1 MNILKFAKKNLKKF
15 PFTKATAIFTSLCFI
30 VSVVFSQAAYAVMPT
45 TIPVA
50 STLNNVPKTL
60 IPFNLGKIT
69 DAYYAGTGDIVINIQ
84 DLHSHEQTQRNI
96 SSILSILDNKFGITD
111 IYLEGAS
118 GTLDTKWLSN
128 IEDDSVKQK
137 VLNTLLANGRLTGG
151 EYFAV
156 QTGKNDI
163 LKGLEDRNVYSE
175 NTKRLNEIYNKNVEV
190 KNYISI
196 LTSVFNERSKQ
207 YYSAENKK
215 INRIVD
221 SYRDGTIKTEKY
233 IERILKKAQKTDI
246 DLSKYKSIVNFAQII
261 SKQKSF
267 NSNRLNNEIK
277 ELLAE
282 LKEKLSFAEYNSLIE
297 KATKK
302 EYEVE
307 FYFNLLN
314 KAKEL
319 NILSARK
326 YKNTE
331 LFLEYLILNQNINTV
346 ELANEEKLFIQEL
359 KNKFA
364 ATQAEKDIYFIQDN
378 LESLSHYLTNKMTAK
393 EHEQFTRN
401 KDKFQLLWKQYIDI
415 DNLTNL
421 DQYLNLVDDFY
432 NNNIERNR
440 IFIKNIFGKNTKG
453 YINGLRIKNSK
464 INHNEKIL
472 EDLSNNKITKNKKV
486 HVVITGGFHTY
497 GFNKILEDEKINYVV
512 ITPNVTE
519 DTTKAENLYKN
530 IFNEQYDI
538 TNTTF
543 ANRPVSEV
551 IELLNKGEIKSVKVV
566 NDVVEIEFPKE
577 TYSLKNIKVEE
588 ISPETE
594 TLSEEQAGIAAE
606 LVVNI
611 QEILKEIRNN
621 NRAGTSINI
630 FSKLNYL
637 EQLNSRITDTQIK
650 QFFTGQ
656 INKIR
661 DDNPDMVEDTTG
673 KLMLPSTR
681 KFLNILFGFIKNREI
696 KNRLMSIAAAVLE
709 NTFLFPWILFSPETF
724 VLMHYKKGTRQRIK
738 SKLYD
743 LEKLYIKE
751 ELSQNDLDDTDL
763 EEIKKIEL
771 FLEKIGYTQRLEGT
785 LEMREKGFAGMILV
799 GIIFLASVAGTIETT
814 ETFTEAFS
822 AITSSILYFL
832 YAFAGVLGLELH
844 FSHIK
849 HNLKVD
855 LNRSKLKKSVTDLVN
870 IFPND
875 VSYQNLQDLEKSNLY
890 LVFSDILEIFKK
902 DFFARGYLETTGNIY
917 SPLTIL
923 EVLKGSLE
931 RGGEKNPEE
940 YDYNIETIVDYFK
953 RMSEEQTNIII
964 DNIDATLYN
973 NYLSKEERNLL
984 KQYKK
989 NLINFK
995 RNRWKLS
1002 IAEARD
1008 EKTTKI
1014 RDDNPDIFE
1023 DTTDKLMLPST
1034 KRFLNILFGFI
1045 KKENVKNKIMSVGAA
1060 ILENTFLF
1068 PIILFS
1074 PTTFTL
1080 LHFKK
1085 NSRKNIKK
1093 VLNELDELNNIKNLL
1108 VELDTLSKQGQEQ
1121 TQTYKEQL
1129 QNLSRQVGR
1138 INKNIK
1144 NLNTEELNREIQK
1157 RENFLNKIGYT
1168 PILNGTLNMKKR
1180 GFGFMIFAGVMMFIS
1195 FMGTIE
1201 TTRTFAEA
1209 FSMLG
1214 NNIQYIFYTLA
1225 GAFGFGF
1232 YEAHIAH
1239 NLKIDFKVSKAK
1251 QALKN
1256 SLYDLVELLP
1266 NDVTY
1271 ADYENL
1277 EESELFVIFSDILE
1291 AFDYDFFDRDYI
1303 KSTDG
1308 EAEPLTFLEILKGI
1322 TARGEGIDFEEFD
1335 YNIETI
1341 IDFFETMS
1349 DEQKNTIIENIDAIL
1364 QNNSLSKDEKELLKN
1379 YRNNILSFKK
1389 KYWKLSLADS
1399 KDKETTD
1406 RYVMKFGDQTY
1417 VTTATSYSQAFK
1429 NLVFQIAERDKTIE
1443 RKNLK
1448 IYKIHEAIGYNA
1460 YRKDLDIRIARSN
1473 RTRKEKEAYE
1483 QAELEKFYKRFIT
1496 KIESTTYAKRTNK
1509 SLTKQQRKGNEDIFY
1524 INVEGLNDTPELSA
1538 FQTVYASSSGQA
1550 VWALAYQLC
1559 MATERGELV
1568 GGRYKDLTFSKENVK
1583 RIEEAI
1589 LKKYNGNIS
1598 IIVKDKKGDAVK
1610 ENVAPILNTS
1620 SPKKQKGKRI
1630 KAEGQKYQVKI
1641 PDFNDGEGFE
1651 PYQTVYAT
1659 SKKDA
1664 VYQAVEQIIKAKESG
1679 ELIEGYYNYRKIY
1692 RRNSQKIIDS
1702 ILSKYKGNTIDSIV
1716 TLLEEPVKDNK
1727 TDSIVKLSE
1736 PEYEQLSLDLESLLT
1751 TPSEPVRAT
1760 TKPVTPIIEQSI
1772 PDLQTL
1778 ISQLTNSQNDI
1789 ELKAAIESM
1798 IKAGFKEDYIENL
1811 LYQYLTLRNGN
1822 IPQEIYTKTAPI
1834 KFGTAGVRGIMGEE
1848 VDFLDI
1854 VIITQAI
1861 SNVMQ
1866 SIANKQNIDTKDIKV
1881 FVGGDSRF
1889 LSKQF
1894 AEIVSKTLAAN
1905 DINVV
1910 ISKDDIPSPTI
1921 SYYTRTNGFTL
1932 SINITASHNPKEHNG
1947 YKITLGDGGQAGLDV
1962 TTMIENEINNI
1973 QNNLLSNAAHG
1984 INIVKNSEKIKSIDA
1999 KDKFIDAFEK
2009 MISKIFAIDKDSS
2022 LNKFK
2027 QKAAK
2032 WTVVV
2037 DPKNGA
2043 TKKYYY
2049 EILKFFGFNIVMIN
2063 DTVDPTFGGQKPEPS
2078 FENTKQLR
2086 EKVKSISEDNLLGIS
2101 TDVDG
2106 DRFAVVDK
2114 DGNFITAN
2122 NIGTI
2127 LLNFRLQTL
2136 FDNLISDL
2144 NAANGN
2150 KEQQNKILKDF
2161 IIKKDAN
2168 GQESVRKIIIPRNCA
2183 TTHVLDDLASDI
2195 TATYYEKLKAFG
2207 LDSELLEQFKNCVE
2221 VKEVNVGF
2229 KFFAQAKHNAENN
2242 GDLFLLGV
2250 ESSGGISVAEWI
2262 YDKCGFLAN
2271 LMLLFVLVEND
2282 KQPKDILSD
2291 IYSRINYEPQVLET
2305 AISFREIVEKEGKLK
2320 TPELISAEAKKR
2332 QEKLMAIV
2340 TQLKQNEKLVVIKNM
2355 FVRIDKG
2362 LVIKEIRDTDGIKI
2376 LFENGAW
2383 LLIRPSGTEPLVRV
2397 FTESKKKTNVSEEE
2411 QDLSKAI
2418 AAFVTENGGQ
2428 TLIDT
2433 IEKDLQLKETPFKA
2447 NAALFKI
2454 IIENSIKSLQRL
2466 TYSVLFKDNVE
2477 YTMVANA
2484 TDFERRSEAKK
2495 LSEKGIKVNLIL
2507 LGETSLS
2514 QETNSR
2520 ISTENG
2526 DLAFCL
2532 IDKPIENLTVYGY
2545 DDKTYGQNVDISN
2558 IDKQSGLIGML
2569 NYVNDN
2575 SDRNIKLLDLPEN
2588 LSRDIATA
2596 DVEDF
2601 AKEKFSIVGVGKKVL
2616 DLFVDVLANKLN
2628 RKSGN
2633 NMIIQ
2638 PSVVATNLSAEQID
2652 TFGQNDISKLV
2663 NQGVTTIIVSANDQL
2678 MYDKSQT
2685 LKNLLQMAHDNGLKV
2700 MFNYNFNL
2708 KNMTID
2714 DFSNWISSFND
2725 KFQQFNENGGI
2736 DGFQADLSQSET
2748 LANNSTVLSLLS
2760 SLSKVIKEQ
2769 NTGSFLSIKMPD
2781 NLYPTEFL
2789 ILCNN
2794 EDIKLV
2800 VDYNSQ
2806 LLPTGL
2812 SNLKNDNMII
2822 NISADKNGNISI
2834 EDLSG
2839 MFKNNNS
2846 VSMLSLDFPILEAI
2860 GDNEDFTFNDKQMTI
2875 VKFITSLFE
2884 TTPEG
2889 QKIKGINKGRNF
2901 VLNRDSVI
2909 EEDILN
2915 TLYTMYINDNCDI
2928 NQINA
2933 MLQPNFKENISKYE
2947 LNGFVEGVL
2956 QATELKKQNAL
2967 DISFDKKEYT
2977 NLLMKTLLDYRI
2989 DNGISFNKDLS
3000 SDIEKIL
3007 IIDNF
3012 RKEFEQEIKKVFYTL
3027 NDTGTVK
3034 GKEYIAIDGL
3044 SSLLKEKKDKDNNSQ
3059 FPKLNSQERAMV
3071 LEGILLLLLG
3081 YARQDTIGIIGT
3093 AVNTD
3098 NIANIKALL
3107 SAA

>member
-331 LFLEYLILNQNINTV
+331 LFLEYLILNQNINTI

-393 EHEQFTRN
+393 EHEHFTRN

-421 DQYLNLVDDFY
+421 EQYLNLVDDFY

-453 YINGLRIKNSK
+453 SINGLRIKNSK

-577 TYSLKNIKVEE
+577 TYSLKNIKADEASHE
-588 ISPETE
+588 AE

-611 QEILKEIRNN
+611 QEILKKIRNN
-621 NRAGTSINI
+621 NRAGTSIDI
-630 FSKLNYL
+630 SAELNYL
-637 EQLNSRITDTQIK
+637 EQLNSRITDTKIK
-650 QFFTGQ
+650 QFFIGQ

-661 DDNPDMVEDTTG
+661 DDNPDMFEDTTD

-709 NTFLFPWILFSPETF
+709 NTFLFPWILLSPETF
-724 VLMHYKKGTRQRIK
+724 VLMHYKKGTRQKIK

-751 ELSQNDLDDTDL
+751 ELSPNDLDDTDL
-763 EEIKKIEL
+763 EEIRKIEL

-822 AITSSILYFL
+822 AITSSLLYFL

-973 NYLSKEERNLL
+973 NSLSKEERNLL

-1002 IAEARD
+1002 IAEAID

-1014 RDDNPDIFE
+1014 HDDNPDMFE

-1034 KRFLNILFGFI
+1034 RKFLNILFVFI
-1045 KKENVKNKIMSVGAA
+1045 KNKGIKNRLMSIGAA
-1060 ILENTFLF
+1060 IIENTFLF
-1068 PIILFS
+1068 PWILFT
-1074 PTTFTL
+1074 PEKFAL
-1080 LHFKK
+1080 WHFQGKTRQK
-1085 NSRKNIKK
+1085 INRT
-1093 VLNELDELNNIKNLL
+1093 LNELNDLKGIQKLLADLEDLAAQGQESTQNYEEQLKNLSQQMVRIRTNIKNI
-1108 VELDTLSKQGQEQ
+1108 DI
-1121 TQTYKEQL
+1121 Y
-1129 QNLSRQVGR
+1129 
-1138 INKNIK
+1138 
-1144 NLNTEELNREIQK
+1144 EIDNEIHK
-1157 RENFLNKIGYT
+1157 RENFLQKIGYT
-1168 PILNGTLNMKKR
+1168 TILKGAKNMR
-1180 GFGFMIFAGVMMFIS
+1180 NSGFTGMFFISIFLIAGVV
-1195 FMGTIE
+1195 GTIE
-1201 TTRTFAEA
+1201 TTATFTDA
-1209 FSMLG
+1209 FSEITSGIL
-1214 NNIQYIFYTLA
+1214 YFFYALV
-1225 GAFGFGF
+1225 GAFGLGF
-1232 YEAHIAH
+1232 YGSHISH
-1239 NLKIDFKVSKAK
+1239 NLSIDSKKAK
-1251 QALKN
+1251 ARKELKKTII
-1256 SLYDLVELLP
+1256 SLINLFP
-1266 NDVTY
+1266 NDVSY
-1271 ADYENL
+1271 QNLQDL
-1277 EESELFVIFSDILE
+1277 EESNLYIVFSDILE
-1291 AFDYDFFDRDYI
+1291 IFEEGFFNGGYI
-1303 KSTDG
+1303 TTT
-1308 EAEPLTFLEILKGI
+1308 ENLYEPLTILEVLKGI
-1322 TARGEGIDFEEFD
+1322 PERGQGINAEEYD

-1341 IDFFETMS
+1341 IDYFEKMS
-1349 DEQKNTIIENIDAIL
+1349 EEQKKTIIEDIDATL
-1364 QNNSLSKDEKELLKN
+1364 YNKSLSEEERNLLKT
-1379 YRNNILSFKK
+1379 YKSNIINFKK
-1389 KYWKLSLADS
+1389 RYWKLSILESRDEKP
-1399 KDKETTD
+1399 KDKYIVIIYGKKYFTSAKSYAQAVNNVIGSIAKKGIAPVGVEVNNILD
-1406 RYVMKFGDQTY
+1406 SLSLRYNGSTY
-1417 VTTATSYSQAFK
+1417 
-1429 NLVFQIAERDKTIE
+1429 
-1443 RKNLK
+1443 
-1448 IYKIHEAIGYNA
+1448 
-1460 YRKDLDIRIARSN
+1460 
-1473 RTRKEKEAYE
+1473 EAYTNALINRMAKIPFKTKKARE
-1483 QAELEKFYKRFIT
+1483 EYKQDYLTENFYKKFVM
-1496 KIESTTYAKRTNK
+1496 KIESTTSPKIINK
-1509 SLTKQQRKGNEDIFY
+1509 NFTIRWHPRPDEYRFNIH
-1524 INVEGLNDTPELSA
+1524 VEGLNDTPELSV
-1538 FQTVYASSSGQA
+1538 FQTVYARSPRQA
-1550 VWALAYQLC
+1550 VRSLVYQLC
-1559 MATERGELV
+1559 MATEKGYITGGKYEDLV
-1568 GGRYKDLTFSKENVK
+1568 FSNSSNEN
-1583 RIEEAI
+1583 IHNITEAI
-1589 LKKYNGNIS
+1589 LKKYEDNMSKILGE
-1598 IIVKDKKGDAVK
+1598 DVK
-1610 ENVAPILNTS
+1610 ENVPPVLNTS
-1620 SPKKQKGKRI
+1620 TPKKQQGKKI

-1641 PDFNDGEGFE
+1641 PGLNDGAGFE
-1651 PYQTVYAT
+1651 SYQTVYAT
-1659 SKKDA
+1659 SKEDA
-1664 VYQAVEQIIKAKESG
+1664 VSQVVKQIRIAIDNG
-1679 ELIEGYYNYRKIY
+1679 ELIGGYYNYRAIN
-1692 RRNSQKIIDS
+1692 RGNQQKIIEK
-1702 ILSKYKGNTIDSIV
+1702 ILSNPNIDSFV
-1716 TLLEEPVKDNK
+1716 SLT
-1727 TDSIVKLSE
+1727 
-1736 PEYEQLSLDLESLLT
+1736 YEQLSLDLESLLT

-1760 TKPVTPIIEQSI
+1760 TKPVTPIVEQSI

-1798 IKAGFKEDYIENL
+1798 IKSGFKEDYIENL

-1854 VIITQAI
+1854 IIITQAI
-1861 SNVMQ
+1861 SNVIDV
-1866 SIANKQNIDTKDIKV
+1866 IASKQNINKKDIKV

-1962 TTMIENEINNI
+1962 TTMIENEISNI
-1973 QNNLLSNAAHG
+1973 QNNLISNAAHG
-1984 INIVKNSEKIKSIDA
+1984 INVVKDSEKIKSIDA
-1999 KDKFIDAFEK
+1999 KDKFINAFEK
-2009 MISKIFAIDKDSS
+2009 MISKIFAIDKDSP

-2063 DTVDPTFGGQKPEPS
+2063 DTIDPTFGGQKPEPS

-2150 KEQQNKILKDF
+2150 KEKQNKILKDF

-2168 GQESVRKIIIPRNCA
+2168 GKEAVRKIIIPRNCA
-2183 TTHVLDDLASDI
+2183 TTHVLDDLAFDI

-2229 KFFAQAKHNAENN
+2229 KFFAQAKHNAEDN

-2271 LMLLFVLVEND
+2271 LMLLFVLVGND

-2305 AISFREIVEKEGKLK
+2305 AISFREIVEAERKLK

-2332 QEKLMAIV
+2332 QENLMSIV
-2340 TQLKQNEKLVVIKNM
+2340 TKLKQNENLVVIKNM

-2397 FTESKKKTNVSEEE
+2397 FTESKKKINVSEEE

-2418 AAFVTENGGQ
+2418 AAFVTENGGK

-2484 TDFERRSEAKK
+2484 TDFERRAEAKK
-2495 LSEKGIKVNLIL
+2495 LSEQGIKVNLVL

-2526 DLAFCL
+2526 KLAFCL
-2532 IDKPIENLTVYGY
+2532 IDKPNENLTVYGY
-2545 DDKTYGQNVDISN
+2545 DDKTYGQNIDISN

-2575 SDRNIKLLDLPEN
+2575 SDRNIKLLDLPGN

-2596 DVEDF
+2596 DVEEF

-2628 RKSGN
+2628 RKSSN

-2638 PSVVATNLSAEQID
+2638 PSVVATNLSAGQID
-2652 TFGQNDISKLV
+2652 TFAQNDINKLV

-2678 MYDKSQT
+2678 MHDNSQT

-2700 MFNYNFNL
+2700 MFNYNFDL

-2736 DGFQADLSQSET
+2736 DGFQADLSQSEI

-2760 SLSKVIKEQ
+2760 SFSKIIKEQ

-2781 NLYPTEFL
+2781 NIYPTEFL

-2806 LLPTGL
+2806 LLSTGL

-2834 EDLSG
+2834 EQLSG

-2860 GDNEDFTFNDKQMTI
+2860 GDDEDFTFNNERMTI

-2889 QKIKGINKGRNF
+2889 QKIKGINKGREF

-2909 EEDILN
+2909 EDDILN
-2915 TLYTMYINDNCDI
+2915 TLLYTMYINDNCDI

-2933 MLQPNFKENISKYE
+2933 ILQPNFKENISKYE
-2947 LNGFVEGVL
+2947 LTGFVEGVL

-2967 DISFDKKEYT
+2967 DISFDKKDYT

-2989 DNGISFNKDLS
+2989 DKGMSFNKDLS

-3012 RKEFEQEIKKVFYTL
+3012 RKEFQQEIKKVLDTL
-3027 NDTGTVK
+3027 NAAGTVE
-3034 GKEYIAIDGL
+3034 GREDFAIAEL
-3044 SSLLKEKKDKDNNSQ
+3044 SSLKDNSQ
-3059 FPKLNSQERAMV
+3059 LNEQERTMV

-3081 YARQDTIGIIGT
+3081 YARQDTIDIGT
-3093 AVNTD
+3093 AVNAD